1 MLYAIV
7 AAIILIADQ
16 WLKYFVTVNITL
28 ATGAKELIPGLVSLV
43 NIHNTGAAFGF
54 MSNAAIAR
62 WLFVGLSVAFAVFVI
77 IVLAKDLFHSRFA
90 NWCAVIALAG
100 ALGNCIDRLLYG
112 YVVDMFKLEFVNFAI
127 FNVADIILVVACILF
142 IIFIL
147 FGGKDKEKDVE
158 EDEDYDYFSAPVSDE
173 NIAVSEVRS
182 EEASETPAPVVPDDE
197 VQPVEEEKPAAEVV
211 PEPAPVVEDDFSLED
226 ILNEFK

>member
-28 ATGAKELIPGLVSLV
+28 ATGAKELIHGLVSLV

-62 WLFVGLSVAFAVFVI
+62 WLFVGLSAAFAVFVI
-77 IVLAKDLFHSRFA
+77 IVLAKNLFHSRFA

-147 FGGKDKEKDVE
+147 FGGKDKEKDE

-182 EEASETPAPVVPDDE
+182 EEAGEAPAPVVPDDE